1 MATQEP
7 SPPSSMENNKPGF
20 PRKILAN
27 KLEDKH
33 LCNCC
38 HNILRRPYQ
47 AQCGHRFCSYCFN
60 RTVSNGPQK
69 CNACIKEEIFEEPT
83 SILKQG
89 CAFPDNAARREV
101 ENLSAVCIHESCT
114 WTGSIKEYEVNHEGK
129 CEFMIIPC
137 PSCKE
142 RVRLSEQERH
152 SERECPERTLNC
164 KYCKEPF
171 HFKNIKAHDEICP
184 KYPMICEG
192 CAKKKIPREKYVD
205 HIKFCSKFRTPCR
218 FHVVGCDMSVEKE
231 KIHDHE
237 RACAYEH
244 LNLLLHYI
252 MGMKVSMEGLQ
263 PQGLELAGHKLVEL
277 HQSLRELEARVSL
290 LSHTPS
296 GPPVQGAASSSSSS
310 SSGAAGAAASSSAC
324 SSGALASASAPPPHP
339 SSALVPVLTVSTSF
353 TPLPSS
359 VGAALELQLHSEKTK
374 VAELGRRC
382 IDLEVKAG
390 TFENVVCVLNREV
403 ERFATT
409 MEASNRQHRL
419 DQDKIEALSNKVRQL
434 ERTVGLKDLTVAEIE
449 GRLREMAATTFD
461 GVFVWRISDFTKKRQ
476 DAIAGR
482 APAMFSPA
490 FYTSKYG
497 YKMCLRIYLNGDGTG
512 RSSHLSLFF
521 VVMRGLSDALLKWP
535 FNQKVTLMLLD
546 QSNREHII
554 DAFRPDVTSSSFQ
567 RPVSEMNIA
576 SGCPLFCPLAKLDSK
591 NSYIRDDTIF
601 IKAIVDLT
609 GL

>member
-1 MATQEP
+1 MATEEP
-7 SPPSSMENNKPGF
+7 SPPSSMESNKPGF
-20 PRKILAN
+20 PKQILAN

-38 HNILRRPYQ
+38 QKLLRRPFQ

-60 RTVSNGPQK
+60 RTVRDGPQK
-69 CNACIKEEIFEEPT
+69 CSACIKEDIFEEPT

-101 ENLSAVCIHESCT
+101 ENLSVVCINEGCT
-114 WTGSIKEYEVNHEGK
+114 WKGNIKEYELSHEGK
-129 CEFMIIPC
+129 CDYMIIPC

-142 RVRLSEQERH
+142 QIRFNEQERH
-152 SERECPERTLNC
+152 NERECPERTLNC
-164 KYCKEPF
+164 KFCKEPF

-192 CAKKKIPREKYVD
+192 CAKKKIPREK
-205 HIKFCSKFRTPCR
+205 
-218 FHVVGCDMSVEKE
+218 
-231 KIHDHE
+231 
-237 RACAYEH
+237 
-244 LNLLLHYI
+244 
-252 MGMKVSMEGLQ
+252 
-263 PQGLELAGHKLVEL
+263 
-277 HQSLRELEARVSL
+277 
-290 LSHTPS
+290 LSTNS
-296 GPPVQGAASSSSSS
+296 TGPPVQGATNSSSSPGL
-310 SSGAAGAAASSSAC
+310 SGPPTLALPLPPPP
-324 SSGALASASAPPPHP
+324 ALAPT
-339 SSALVPVLTVSTSF
+339 LTVSTSF

-382 IDLEVKAG
+382 TDLEVKAG
-390 TFENVVCVLNREV
+390 MFENVVCVLNREV

-419 DQDKIEALSNKVRQL
+419 DQDKIEVLSNKVRQL
-434 ERTVGLKDLTVAEIE
+434 ERTVGLKDLTVAEME
-449 GRLREMAATTFD
+449 GRLREISGTTFD
-461 GVFVWRISDFTKKRQ
+461 GVFIWRISDFTKKRQ

-512 RSSHLSLFF
+512 RGSHLSLFF

-576 SGCPLFCPLAKLDSK
+576 SGCPLFCPLSKLDAK

>member
-1 MATQEP
+1 MAAQEP
-7 SPPSSMENNKPGF
+7 SPPSSLEGNKPGF

-33 LCNCC
+33 LCNICQK
-38 HNILRRPYQ
+38 ILRRPFQ

-60 RTVSNGPQK
+60 KTVSSGPQK
-69 CNACIKEEIFEEPT
+69 CSACIKEDIFEEPT

-89 CAFPDNAARREV
+89 CAFPDNAAKREV
-101 ENLSAVCIHESCT
+101 EALEAVCINEGCS
-114 WTGSIKEYEVNHEGK
+114 WTGTIKEYEATHEGQ
-129 CEFMIIPC
+129 CDFMIIPC

-142 RVRLSEQERH
+142 LLRANELERH
-152 SERECPERTLNC
+152 NERECPERTLNC

-205 HIKFCSKFRTPCR
+205 HIKLCTKFRTPCR

-237 RACAYEH
+237 RACSYEH
-244 LNLLLHYI
+244 LNLLLHFI
-252 MGMKVSMEGLQ
+252 MGIK
-263 PQGLELAGHKLVEL
+263 LELKMGQLSAG
-277 HQSLRELEARVSL
+277 
-290 LSHTPS
+290 
-296 GPPVQGAASSSSSS
+296 
-310 SSGAAGAAASSSAC
+310 
-324 SSGALASASAPPPHP
+324 
-339 SSALVPVLTVSTSF
+339 
-353 TPLPSS
+353 
-359 VGAALELQLHSEKTK
+359 LQLHSEKTK
-374 VAELGRRC
+374 V
-382 IDLEVKAG
+382 G
-390 TFENVVCVLNREV
+390 TFENIVCVLNREM
-403 ERFATT
+403 ERSATT
-409 MEASNRQHRL
+409 MEAYNRQHRL
-419 DQDKIEALSNKVRQL
+419 DQDKIEILNNKVRQL
-434 ERTVGLKDLTVAEIE
+434 ERTVGLRDLSIVEME
-449 GRLREMAATTFD
+449 GKMREMSAATYD
-461 GVFVWRISDFTKKRQ
+461 GVFVWKISDFSKKRQ
-476 DAIAGR
+476 DAVAGR

-512 RSSHLSLFF
+512 RGTHLSLFF
-521 VVMRGLSDALLKWP
+521 VVMRGHSDALLKWP

-546 QSNREHII
+546 QNNREHII
-554 DAFRPDVTSSSFQ
+554 DAFRPDISSSSFQ
-567 RPVSEMNIA
+567 RPVSDMNIA
-576 SGCPLFCPLAKLDSK
+576 SGCPLFCPLSKLDSK

>member
-7 SPPSSMENNKPGF
+7 SPPSSMESNKPGF
-20 PRKILAN
+20 PKTILAN

-38 HNILRRPYQ
+38 HNLLRRPFQ

-60 RTVSNGPQK
+60 MTVRDGPQK
-69 CNACIKEEIFEEPT
+69 CNACIKEDIFEEPT

-101 ENLSAVCIHESCT
+101 ENLSAVCINEGCT
-114 WTGSIKEYEVNHEGK
+114 WKGNIKEYELSHEEK
-129 CEFMIIPC
+129 CEYMIIPC

-142 RVRLSEQERH
+142 QIRFNEQERH
-152 SERECPERTLNC
+152 NERECPERTLNC

-218 FHVVGCDMSVEKE
+218 FHVVGCDMSVSSC
-231 KIHDHE
+231 I
-237 RACAYEH
+237 
-244 LNLLLHYI
+244 I
-252 MGMKVSMEGLQ
+252 SS
-263 PQGLELAGHKLVEL
+263 EL
-277 HQSLRELEARVSL
+277 
-290 LSHTPS
+290 
-296 GPPVQGAASSSSSS
+296 
-310 SSGAAGAAASSSAC
+310 C
-324 SSGALASASAPPPHP
+324 
-339 SSALVPVLTVSTSF
+339 
-353 TPLPSS
+353 S

-382 IDLEVKAG
+382 TDLEVKVG

-403 ERFATT
+403 ERFTTT
-409 MEASNRQHRL
+409 MEAGNRQHRL

-434 ERTVGLKDLTVAEIE
+434 ERTVGLKDLTVAEME
-449 GRLREMAATTFD
+449 GRLREMSATTFD

-512 RSSHLSLFF
+512 RGSHLSLFF

-546 QSNREHII
+546 QSSREHII
-554 DAFRPDVTSSSFQ
+554 DAFRPDITSSSFQ

-576 SGCPLFCPLAKLDSK
+576 SGCPLFCPLSKLDAK
-591 NSYIRDDTIF
+591 NSYIRDDIIF